1 MNNLI
6 EEFKKAIKNLKVN
19 KQYTKEFWDS
29 VNKSIEKRYTKCK
42 QDDKKRT
49 NVNMNKRFD
58 V

>member
-19 KQYTKEFWDS
+19 KPYTKDFWGS
-29 VNKSIEKRYTKCK
+29 VNKSIEKRYEKCK

-49 NVNMNKRFD
+49 NVNMDKRFD